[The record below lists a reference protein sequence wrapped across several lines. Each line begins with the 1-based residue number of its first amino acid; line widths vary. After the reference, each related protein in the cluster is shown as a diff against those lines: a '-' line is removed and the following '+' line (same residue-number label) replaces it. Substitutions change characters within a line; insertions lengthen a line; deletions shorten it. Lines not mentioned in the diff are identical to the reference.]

1 MRVLIVDDEPIAR
14 RGLRRLLGDEPDVE
28 IVGEAGS
35 GTAALDA
42 ITDLRPDLV
51 LLDIQMPEMGGLEVV
66 KTVGPANMP
75 AVVFVTAYDKYAV
88 EAFDLNAADY
98 VLKPV
103 DPERLSRALGRARQ
117 RLVTGARGDLEER
130 LLRVLASTRALQPER
145 LVVRSAG
152 KIQFVNTEDI
162 DWINAEDN
170 YVRIYASGK
179 TYLMRET
186 VGAMEAR
193 LDASR
198 FVRIRSSTIVQIARI
213 REIRPLSNGTF
224 ELQLQDGTRVTS
236 ARRFRDRIE
245 RIVSGGG
252 CGEGQHT

>member
-14 RGLRRLLGDEPDVE
+14 RGLRRLLGAEPDVE
-28 IVGEAGS
+28 IAGEAGS

-42 ITDLRPDLV
+42 IADLKPDLV

-66 KTVGPANMP
+66 ATVGPANMP

-88 EAFDLNAADY
+88 DAFDLNAADY

-117 RLVTGARGDLEER
+117 RLVTGRGDLEDR
-130 LLRVLASTRALQPER
+130 LLRVLESTRALRPER

-152 KIQFVNTEDI
+152 RIQFVDTEDI

-170 YVRIYASGK
+170 YVRIHAAGK

-193 LDASR
+193 LDPSR
-198 FVRIRSSTIVQIARI
+198 FVRIRSSTIVQITRI
-213 REIRPLSNGTF
+213 REIRPLPNGTF

-236 ARRFRDRIE
+236 ARRYRDRIE
-245 RIVSGGG
+245 RIVSGRG
-252 CGEGQHT
+252 

>member
-14 RGLRRLLGDEPDVE
+14 RGLRRLLGAEPDVE

-35 GTAALDA
+35 GTAALAA
-42 ITDLRPDLV
+42 IADLKPDLV

-66 KTVGPANMP
+66 ATVGPANMP

-88 EAFDLNAADY
+88 DAFDLNAADY

-103 DPERLSRALGRARQ
+103 DPERLSRALARARQ
-117 RLVTGARGDLEER
+117 RLVAGDRDDLEER
-130 LLRVLASTRALQPER
+130 LLRVLESTRPVQPER

-152 KIQFVNTEDI
+152 RIQFVDAEDV
-162 DWINAEDN
+162 DWITAEDN
-170 YVRIYASGK
+170 YVRIYAAGR

-186 VGAMEAR
+186 VGGMEAR
-193 LDASR
+193 LDPAR
-198 FVRIRSSTIVQIARI
+198 FVRIRSSTIVRIARI
-213 REIRPLSNGTF
+213 REIRPLLNGTF

-245 RIVSGGG
+245 KIVS
-252 CGEGQHT
+252 EQR

>member
-14 RGLRRLLGDEPDVE
+14 RGLRRLLGAEPDVE
-28 IVGEAGS
+28 VVGEAGS

-42 ITDLRPDLV
+42 IADLKPDLV

-66 KTVGPANMP
+66 ATVGPANMP
-75 AVVFVTAYDKYAV
+75 AVVFVTAYDRYAV
-88 EAFDLNAADY
+88 AAFDLNAADY

-117 RLVTGARGDLEER
+117 RLAAGVRGDLEER
-130 LLRVLASTRALQPER
+130 LLRVLESTRALQPER

-152 KIQFVNTEDI
+152 RIQFVDTEDV

-170 YVRIYASGK
+170 YVRIYASGR

-193 LDASR
+193 LDPSR

-213 REIRPLSNGTF
+213 REVRPLSNGIF

-245 RIVSGGG
+245 KIVSRRG
-252 CGEGQHT
+252 

>member
-14 RGLRRLLGDEPDVE
+14 RGLRRLLGEEPDVE
-28 IVGEAGS
+28 IAGEAGS
-35 GTAALDA
+35 GTAALLA
-42 ITDLRPDLV
+42 IADLRPDLV

-66 KTVGPANMP
+66 ATVGPAKMP

-103 DPERLSRALGRARQ
+103 DPERLRRALGRARQ
-117 RLVTGARGDLEER
+117 RLAAGVRGGLEER
-130 LLRVLASTRALQPER
+130 LLRVLESTRALQPER

-152 KIQFVNTEDI
+152 RIQFVDIEDI
-162 DWINAEDN
+162 DWMSAEDN
-170 YVRIYASGK
+170 YVRIYASGS

-193 LDASR
+193 LDPSR

-245 RIVSGGG
+245 KIVSRRG
-252 CGEGQHT
+252 

>member
-14 RGLRRLLGDEPDVE
+14 RGLRRLLGAEPDVE
-28 IVGEAGS
+28 IAGEAGS

-42 ITDLRPDLV
+42 IADLKPDLV

-66 KTVGPANMP
+66 ATVGPANMP

-88 EAFDLNAADY
+88 DAFDLNAADY

-117 RLVTGARGDLEER
+117 RLVTGVRGDLEAR
-130 LLRVLASTRALQPER
+130 LLRVLESTRALQPER
-145 LVVRSAG
+145 LVVRSANR
-152 KIQFVNTEDI
+152 IQFVGTEDI

-170 YVRIYASGK
+170 YVRIHASGK
-179 TYLMRET
+179 TYLMRDT
-186 VGAMEAR
+186 VAAMEAR
-193 LDASR
+193 LDPSR

-224 ELQLQDGTRVTS
+224 ELQLHDGTRVTS

-245 RIVSGGG
+245 KIVSGRG
-252 CGEGQHT
+252 

>member
-14 RGLRRLLGDEPDVE
+14 RGLRRLLGAEPDVE

-42 ITDLRPDLV
+42 IEDLKPDLV
-51 LLDIQMPEMGGLEVV
+51 LLDIQMPEIGGLEVV
-66 KTVGPANMP
+66 ATVGPANMP

-117 RLVTGARGDLEER
+117 RLGSGIRGDLEKR
-130 LLRVLASTRALQPER
+130 LLRVLESTRVLQPQR

-152 KIQFVNTEDI
+152 RIQFVDTEDI

-170 YVRIYASGK
+170 YVRIYASGR

-193 LDASR
+193 LDPGR

-213 REIRPLSNGTF
+213 RDVRALSNGTF
-224 ELQLQDGTRVTS
+224 EVTLQNGTRVTS

-245 RIVSGGG
+245 KIVAQ
-252 CGEGQHT
+252 ER

>member
-14 RGLRRLLGDEPDVE
+14 RGLRRLLGAEPDVE

-35 GTAALDA
+35 GTAAVAA
-42 ITDLRPDLV
+42 IAELQPDLV

-66 KTVGPANMP
+66 ATVGPANMP

-88 EAFDLNAADY
+88 DAFDLNAADY

-103 DPERLSRALGRARQ
+103 DPERLSRALARARQ
-117 RLVTGARGDLEER
+117 RLVAGDRFDLEER
-130 LLRVLASTRALQPER
+130 LLRVLERTRPVQPER

-152 KIQFVNTEDI
+152 RIQFVEAEDI
-162 DWINAEDN
+162 DWISAEDN
-170 YVRIYASGK
+170 YVRIYAAGR

-186 VGAMEAR
+186 VGGMEAR
-193 LDASR
+193 LDPAR
-198 FVRIRSSTIVQIARI
+198 FVRIRSSTIVRIARI
-213 REIRPLSNGTF
+213 REIRPLLNGTF
-224 ELQLQDGTRVTS
+224 ELQLHDGTRVTS

-245 RIVSGGG
+245 KIVS
-252 CGEGQHT
+252 QQR

>member
-14 RGLRRLLGDEPDVE
+14 RGLRRLLATESDVE

-35 GTAALDA
+35 GMAAVDA
-42 ITDLRPDLV
+42 IAELKPDLV

-66 KTVGPANMP
+66 AAVGPAQMP
-75 AVVFVTAYDKYAV
+75 AVVFVTAFDKYAV

-103 DPERLSRALGRARQ
+103 DPERLGRALVRAR
-117 RLVTGARGDLEER
+117 RGLVAGVHGELEAR
-130 LLRVLASTRALQPER
+130 LLRVLESTRALRPDR

-152 KIQFVNTEDI
+152 RIQFVETEDI
-162 DWINAEDN
+162 DWINSEDN
-170 YVRIYASGK
+170 YVRIHAGGR
-179 TYLMRET
+179 TYLVRET

-193 LDASR
+193 LDSSR
-198 FVRIRSSTIVQIARI
+198 FLRIRSSTIVQIARI
-213 REIRPLSNGTF
+213 REVRPLSNGTF
-224 ELQLQDGTRVTS
+224 ELHLRDGTRVTS

-245 RIVSGGG
+245 KLVSP
-252 CGEGQHT
+252 QR